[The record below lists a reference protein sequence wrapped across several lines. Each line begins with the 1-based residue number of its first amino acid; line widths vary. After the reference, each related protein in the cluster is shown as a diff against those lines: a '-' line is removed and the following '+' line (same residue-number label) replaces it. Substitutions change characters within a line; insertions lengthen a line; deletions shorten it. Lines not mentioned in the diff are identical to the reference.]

1 MTVDD
6 LNLTLA
12 SGAANAAA
20 ANGAG
25 ITVDGASATIT
36 YDGTN
41 DEWDFNKDINVTG
54 TATMD
59 GLTVDGTAQVVAT
72 LNTSVNGSQLSFND
86 ATAGTQPWKVGIK
99 NDGTN
104 DFLLYNLG
112 SENVEIYTSDDLRQ
126 KIANNGD
133 ISFYDDTGSTAKFF
147 WDASA
152 ERLGINT
159 TSPTSAL
166 DVNGQGC
173 FAKTYSYASTNYHI
187 KLKSSYGSG
196 ISSYISNISSANR
209 MDISAGGY
217 YYGASLYQL
226 TDGATGMGTI
236 NIGEDGTLI
245 YQSITGA
252 TANSTVNPHERFRID
267 GSTGNVGIGTT
278 SPGNKL
284 EIQHGTIGTG
294 NGSNNT
300 LALRY
305 NSTTLYGQHYMDA
318 NGLYHIRAD
327 GQGVAG
333 GNLILGGDTSVQIW
347 TGSTPESR
355 VTVDSSGRVGI
366 GCTPDAWSGYSVLQI
381 GNGGALSA
389 NDDVTFLSANG
400 YSSSTGWRYATTDE
414 ATLYQQQGGEH
425 IWYGAASG
433 SADAA
438 ISWSE
443 RMRID
448 SNGQVMIGHTSS
460 FAHADADNLAIGDG
474 TNNSGLTIYTGAS
487 KESSII
493 FGNAGTNGN
502 IEAGIKYYHESHGT
516 VANRRAMTFATG
528 GSMAERMRID
538 SSGKVG
544 INDTNPSQ
552 MLSVSG
558 TGSTPPA
565 RFTATGNTN
574 TLEVFANATASTSTG
589 LLCNAGTNEND
600 YSAKFRNYAGST
612 IMEVRGDS
620 LVDTFGGIRLQDSNI
635 LAFGQSSDIRA
646 YYDGTDSLYITA
658 VNGTA
663 NKIKTNANETYIMQA
678 NGNQLITAIANSEVI
693 INNDSSASI
702 DFRVESDNEQYNFFC
717 DASSEIIHFGEGTNS
732 DVQSVIPAKTLAGRR
747 HGYHGGNKL
756 HAGQTFKYSE
766 STGWTDAIK
775 IDWHNVSWGAVCM
788 RITGMYYYNASDNF
802 SIVIGFQGYGQ
813 VGSSSYGSTSVSY
826 DATSSG
832 AMTWTNAIQLAQS
845 ATGETMIRQRAGDTT
860 GDIIYRYEWQCYA
873 RSNQPIL
880 IIEQ

>member
-1 MTVDD
+1 MAFTLNRRLAQLIDSNGQLLTGKIPNDYISSDHIADNVITSAMLHTGFTVSTSNLTAIDTDDVSEGSSNLYYTDARVGTYISGNRDYGNITTTGYIAGPATFTIDPAAVGDNTGTVVIAGNLQVDGTTTTINSTTLEVDD
-6 LNLTLA
+6 LNITLA

-59 GLTVDGTAQVVAT
+59 GLTVNSGATDQVAT
-72 LNTSVNGSQLSFND
+72 FQSTDQFADLALTDSGGTSYIRQSNGSLILEADRANAS
-86 ATAGTQPWKVGIK
+86 AGSVAIIKVDNTQVARFASG
-99 NDGTN
+99 
-104 DFLLYNLG
+104 
-112 SENVEIYTSDDLRQ
+112 
-126 KIANNGD
+126 GD
-133 ISFYDDTGSTAKFF
+133 ISFYEDTGTTAKLF

-152 ERLGINT
+152 E
-159 TSPTSAL
+159 
-166 DVNGQGC
+166 
-173 FAKTYSYASTNYHI
+173 
-187 KLKSSYGSG
+187 
-196 ISSYISNISSANR
+196 
-209 MDISAGGY
+209 
-217 YYGASLYQL
+217 SL
-226 TDGATGMGTI
+226 
-236 NIGEDGTLI
+236 
-245 YQSITGA
+245 
-252 TANSTVNPHERFRID
+252 
-267 GSTGNVGIGTT
+267 GIGTT
-278 SPGNKL
+278 SPSYKL
-284 EIQHGTIGTG
+284 VLRDDSTSAYPLSLENNNIGTAG
-294 NGSNNT
+294 VHTGIRFGYTAGSYQKG
-300 LALRY
+300 AIIFE
-305 NSTTLYGQHYMDA
+305 GQDA
-318 NGLYHIRAD
+318 NGRGKMYFAMEGTANSSNAD
-327 GQGVAG
+327 ETDAKMTIDYS
-333 GNLILGGDTSVQIW
+333 GN
-347 TGSTPESR
+347 
-355 VTVDSSGRVGI
+355 VGI
-366 GCTPDAWSGYSVLQI
+366 GITNPVAKL
-381 GNGGALSA
+381 
-389 NDDVTFLSANG
+389 DVTGTTTTYPSVYDYLYATGEGIRVYGEESALDLVG
-400 YSSSTGWRYATTDE
+400 QDTGGHSSSILLRNENEGFGIINNPSSNSLQFRSFNATGDDFNI
-414 ATLYQQQGGEH
+414 H
-425 IWYGAASG
+425 SSG
-433 SADAA
+433 S
-438 ISWSE
+438 SV
-443 RMRID
+443 
-448 SNGQVMIGHTSS
+448 SN
-460 FAHADADNLAIGDG
+460 
-474 TNNSGLTIYTGAS
+474 LTDILTLE
-487 KESSII
+487 K
-493 FGNAGTNGN
+493 T
-502 IEAGIKYYHESHGT
+502 
-516 VANRRAMTFATG
+516 
-528 GSMAERMRID
+528 
-538 SSGKVG
+538 GKVG
-544 INDTNPSQ
+544 INDTDPSQ

-558 TGSTPPA
+558 TGSVPPA

-574 TLEVFANATASTSTG
+574 TLEVWGNATASTSTG
-589 LLCNAGTNEND
+589 ILCNAGTNSND

-747 HGYHGGNKL
+747 HGYHGGNKQ

-802 SIVIGFQGYGQ
+802 SIVIGFQGYGE